1 MKRLAGATMTLM
13 AFLVFATCERSD
25 IFNLAMYGVPPK
37 TAIYLYQIGTSS
49 GDAGSDNDANSN
61 CYSRGLAYLSLTGA
75 STVKAF
81 RSFSVAEEIRF
92 MVPSQYWQYPV
103 IGISPSLAL
112 TPLSGTWAG
121 LWDGSIDNPINTA
134 LGMTVTN
141 YWWSG
146 SNADGSASS
155 TCNAWNESLSTQQ
168 GQAGGAGISEITST
182 CDNSYYLV
190 CLAY

>member
-1 MKRLAGATMTLM
+1 MKRLAIAIMMLL
-13 AFLVFATCERSD
+13 AFLFLATCGRSD
-25 IFNLAMYGVPPK
+25 MYNLAMYGVPPK

-49 GDAGSDNDANSN
+49 GDAGSENDANSN
-61 CYSRGLAYLSLTGA
+61 CYTMGLQYLSLSGA
-75 STVKAF
+75 STAKSF
-81 RSFSVAEEIRF
+81 RSNSIAEEIRF
-92 MVPSQYWQYPV
+92 LVPTQYWQYPV
-103 IGISPSLAL
+103 IAVSPSLAL
-112 TPLSGTWAG
+112 TTISNSWAG
-121 LWDGSIDNPINTA
+121 MWDGALDNPINTA

-146 SNADGSASS
+146 SNANGSASY
-155 TCNAWNESLSTQQ
+155 TCSEWHESETTRQ